1 MANVFATNEKKKEN
15 LISDKRH
22 NSAVNIL
29 PPPLSIRRWFE
40 IVESTDIYFISINPI
55 WEFNVVRIKSIFRID
70 KTMYSWL
77 LCASFNRYLQ
87 SINKFAGR
95 PMITDFELVVR
106 FGFSSYKIAKQFIRI
121 HAHTLGRKKEKVLKK
136 SSTWPFLMN
145 NNRSTKIELRI

>member
-55 WEFNVVRIKSIFRID
+55 WEFNVVWIKSIFRID

-95 PMITDFELVVR
+95 PMITDFEMVVR
-106 FGFSSYKIAKQFIRI
+106 FCFSSYKIGKTI
-121 HAHTLGRKKEKVLKK
+121 HSRTCTHTGQKERKSFEE
-136 SSTWPFLMN
+136 
-145 NNRSTKIELRI
+145 ELNMTILDEQ

>member
-22 NSAVNIL
+22 NSAVYIL

-95 PMITDFELVVR
+95 PMITDFEMVVR
-106 FGFSSYKIAKQFIRI
+106 FCFSSYKIGKTI
-121 HAHTLGRKKEKVLKK
+121 HSHTCAHTGQKERKSFEE
-136 SSTWPFLMN
+136 
-145 NNRSTKIELRI
+145 ELNMTILDEQ